1 MKRTHR
7 LNRITRRKPKK
18 KNLLIPILAVF
29 AALGLLLQ
37 VTLVG
42 TVVGVVGAGTSSYY
56 TTVSSEGLARLKQR
70 SVLEDVRPTT
80 ILDRNGKVLM
90 QITDPNVGLQ
100 NVVPLNRI
108 PQIMRWALIDTED
121 KTFYTNLGI
130 EPSALLRAVR
140 DNLSGRPTGGST
152 LTQQM
157 VKNLVLDSSQ
167 TSQRK
172 VQEIAISIAVA
183 QRGSGF
189 SKDKV
194 LYLYLNSVFFG
205 HHATG
210 VDAAAQIYF
219 GKHAGQLT
227 LGEAALLA
235 GLVQEPTRLDP
246 LGANGPARALARLHD
261 VVLPRMAAQGHI
273 TKAQSRAAYAEMH
286 SYHFVERYIAPTT
299 TASAA
304 PYWTDWIKGLLGY
317 QPSYYTD
324 PYLASIV
331 NKAGGFTSGLTIQ
344 TTLDLNTYRHTQS
357 VMLGAVQQIAG
368 RNVNDAAV
376 VTLDPRTAE
385 CLAMVG
391 GINYDGTETGSQI
404 NMAAHARSPGS
415 SFKMFTYLTA
425 FEHGWSPSTVL
436 PDEPRS
442 WPDSSSPSGLYAPKN
457 YDEQWHG
464 AVSVRTALANSF
476 NMPAVETIDAVGP
489 RNVLKTAIAMGA
501 RYLSNVKDPP
511 LSMTLGS
518 KEVPLWQMAVA
529 YNTLANGGAYR
540 PMSSILSIKDVMG
553 KTVYRYHTPAAVQV
567 VSPQSAYLLTS
578 VLKDNTARTIAF
590 GAGSVLQLGPD
601 AQFPVNVPA
610 AAKTGTSQSFVDN
623 LTIGFTPQLLTAT
636 WVGNP
641 DHSPMLNVE
650 GIAGAG
656 PIWHDVMEWDL
667 LHPSVPQGKVD
678 VNQPATFPVPPGIFV
693 ARASAT
699 GYLASP
705 STPWTIVDLFAAGA
719 LPHQIDMLGPSVVP
733 DAPIAVTAPRL
744 YSNTAYDLDGGSY
757 DAYVSSIQPFSD
769 TVASASAAASPV
781 AIGTPVPPAAGQ
793 SSAASGSSGTLTY
806 NPGSSSNIC
815 GGGRYTYTTQ
825 FINGQLQYA
834 YTCQ

>member
-7 LNRITRRKPKK
+7 INRITQRKPKP
-18 KNLLIPILAVF
+18 KNRIIPILAVF

-37 VTLVG
+37 VVLVG

-56 TTVSSEGLARLKQR
+56 TTVSKEGIARLKQT
-70 SVLEDVRPTT
+70 SVLENVRPTT
-80 ILDRNGKVLM
+80 ILDRNGKVLL
-90 QITDPNVGLQ
+90 QISDPNVGLQ
-100 NVVPLNRI
+100 NVVPLSRI

-121 KTFYTNLGI
+121 KTFYTNPGV

-157 VKNLVLDSSQ
+157 VKNLVLDRSQ
-167 TSQRK
+167 TAQRK
-172 VQEIAISIAVA
+172 IQEIAIAVA
-183 QRGSGF
+183 VSQKGSGF
-189 SKDKV
+189 SKNKV

-205 HHATG
+205 HHAVG

-219 GKHAGQLT
+219 GKHVWRLD
-227 LGEAALLA
+227 LGESALLA
-235 GLVQEPTRLDP
+235 GLVQKPTGLDP
-246 LGANGPARALARLHD
+246 LGAYGSAAALARLHD
-261 VVLPRMAAQGHI
+261 VVLPRMVAQGHI
-273 TKAQSRAAYAEMH
+273 TRAQSRAAYAEM
-286 SYHFVERYIAPTT
+286 SAYRFVEHYIAPTT
-299 TASAA
+299 TSSAA
-304 PYWTDWIKGLLGY
+304 PYWTEWIKGLLGY
-317 QPSYYTD
+317 QQTYYTD
-324 PYLASIV
+324 PHLAATV
-331 NKAGGFTSGLTIQ
+331 VKAGGFTSGLTIQ
-344 TTLDLNTYRHTQS
+344 TTLDLNLYRHTQD
-357 VMLGAVQQIAG
+357 VMLKAVQQIAAS
-368 RNVNDAAV
+368 NVNDAAV
-376 VTLDPRTAE
+376 VTLDPHSGQ

-391 GINYDGTETGSQI
+391 GINYDGTATGSQI
-404 NMAAHARSPGS
+404 NMAANPRSPGS

-442 WPDSSSPSGLYAPKN
+442 WPDSSSPTGFYSPTN
-457 YDEQWHG
+457 YDLQWHG

-501 RYLSNVKDPP
+501 RYLNGVKNPP

-518 KEVPLWQMAVA
+518 KEVPLWQMAIA

-553 KTVYRYHTPAAVQV
+553 KVVYRYHTPAAVQV
-567 VSPQSAYLLTS
+567 VSAQDAYLVTS
-578 VLKDNTARTIAF
+578 ILKDNSARSIAF
-590 GAGSVLQLGPD
+590 GSPSVLQLGPD
-601 AQFPVNVPA
+601 AQLPVNVPA
-610 AAKTGTSQSFVDN
+610 AAKTGTSQYFIDN
-623 LTIGFTPQLLTAT
+623 LTIGYTPQLLTAT

-650 GIAGAG
+650 GIDGAG
-656 PIWHDVMEWDL
+656 PIWHNVMEWDL
-667 LHPSVPQGKVD
+667 LHPSEPRQGVD
-678 VNQPATFPVPPGIFV
+678 VNQPATFPVPPGIFI

-705 STPWTIVDLFAAGA
+705 YTQWTIVDLFAAGA
-719 LPHQIDMLGPSVVP
+719 LPHQFDTLGPSVVP
-733 DAPIAVTAPRL
+733 DAPSPITAPRL
-744 YSNTAYDLDGGSY
+744 YGNAAYDLDGGSH
-757 DAYVSSIQPFSD
+757 DGYVSSIQPFSE
-769 TVASASAAASPV
+769 TVV
-781 AIGTPVPPAAGQ
+781 ATPTTPYAGVPPAAVQPG
-793 SSAASGSSGTLTY
+793 AASGSSGILTY
-806 NPGSSSNIC
+806 NPGTNSNIC

-825 FINGQLQYA
+825 FVNEKLQYA